1 MPCSTVALN
10 FMSEL
15 DDLFKMDGGLDMLDK
30 TVHQK
35 YGLWQINTRLADAR

>member
-1 MPCSTVALN
+1 MACSTVALN

-15 DDLFKMDGGLDMLDK
+15 DDLFKLDGDLDSLDK

-35 YGLWQINTRLADAR
+35 